1 MLADNIED
9 ISVDD
14 WDYQININLRGAFL
28 MTKNIIPNMKKN
40 KNGKIVFINSVAGLS
55 PYPHSSAYVASKYGL
70 RGFSASI
77 REELRKYN
85 IKIISIQD

>member
-1 MLADNIED
+1 
-9 ISVDD
+9 
-14 WDYQININLRGAFL
+14 
-28 MTKNIIPNMKKN
+28 MKKN

-85 IKIISIQD
+85 IKSMNVINLIQEETCKEFPKFKKFIKSITSEIN